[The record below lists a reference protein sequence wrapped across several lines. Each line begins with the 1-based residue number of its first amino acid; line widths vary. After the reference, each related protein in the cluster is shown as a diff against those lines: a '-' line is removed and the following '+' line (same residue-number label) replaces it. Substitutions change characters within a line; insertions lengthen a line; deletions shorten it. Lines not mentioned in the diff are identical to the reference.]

1 MSRKDGRTISK
12 ATLAQ
17 ETPTD
22 RDLIEQARTRLRRI
36 EGQVRGIQ
44 GMLDQMAQDPAARE
58 EASQRIRALLS
69 EGKAQAAIAR
79 ELSISKQR
87 VADVAKGREPAM
99 CAEPCDG
106 LLNQILAV
114 HAAVEQVGLM
124 IMELHLQH
132 CVLEG
137 VPIER
142 AQWNDLRD
150 LLKRWSRLS
159 QG

>member
-1 MSRKDGRTISK
+1 M
-12 ATLAQ
+12 
-17 ETPTD
+17 
-22 RDLIEQARTRLRRI
+22 
-36 EGQVRGIQ
+36 RGIQ
-44 GMLDQMAQDPAARE
+44 GMLDQMADDPESRE
-58 EASQRIRALLS
+58 ALTLRVRALLD

-79 ELSISKQR
+79 ELQISKQR
-87 VADVAKGREPAM
+87 VADVAKGREPAA

-106 LLNQILAV
+106 LLTQILAV

-132 CVLEG
+132 CVLDG
-137 VPIER
+137 VPMEKER
-142 AQWNDLRD
+142 WNDLRD